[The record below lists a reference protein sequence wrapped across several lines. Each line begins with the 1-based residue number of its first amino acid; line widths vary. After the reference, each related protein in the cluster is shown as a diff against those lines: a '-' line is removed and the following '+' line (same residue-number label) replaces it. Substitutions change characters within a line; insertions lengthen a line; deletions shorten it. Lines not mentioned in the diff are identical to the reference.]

1 MLFAEYEIVEGQLA
15 FYRAVNAFVS
25 KVLAR
30 LRGDEGSHL
39 PSHA

>member
-1 MLFAEYEIVEGQLA
+1 MLFAEYENIEGQAA

-30 LRGDEGSHL
+30 LRGEGSHL
-39 PSHA
+39 PSAA